1 MRRALLSLA
10 AAATLH
16 GGSCKLNDL
25 EARFISQPD
34 AETAREYHG
43 FKLKNGCT
51 KATTDIEGHR
61 IARLTGTSAMSVLF
75 VPSHGIRGES
85 EIHHERGAYGGHCW

>member
-1 MRRALLSLA
+1 MSGGMRLALLSLA

-34 AETAREYHG
+34 AETAREYHE
-43 FKLKNGCT
+43 FNPKNCILASYRSFT
-51 KATTDIEGHR
+51 V
-61 IARLTGTSAMSVLF
+61 IA
-75 VPSHGIRGES
+75 
-85 EIHHERGAYGGHCW
+85 